1 MKNITWNLD
10 KDNLLR
16 EDSSRGGIGF
26 EDCVIALEE
35 GRVLADIPNPNSH
48 YPQQH
53 LFILEINQYAYVV
66 PYVESEDGLFLKTLF
81 LSRKHTAQYLIPQL

>member
-35 GRVLADIPNPNSH
+35 GRVL
-48 YPQQH
+48 YPSEI
-53 LFILEINQYAYVV
+53 ILSFMYIFEKTIIYV
-66 PYVESEDGLFLKTLF
+66 
-81 LSRKHTAQYLIPQL
+81 